1 MVAAAMGKKW
11 LGLPTTKCN
20 TMGLFCEDDINE
32 LHLRL
37 ERIKRHYNPDTKDLE
52 HIHLISRPAEDN
64 TIIKFIA
71 NGDYSF
77 TPLWH
82 ELVKEAKKRT
92 VDLLIIDTLADTFGG
107 NENVRPEVRK
117 FVANCLGGIAKEVGC
132 AVLVTG
138 HPSRAGLQ
146 TGSGDSGSTAWHN
159 SVRSRLYLDNSHN
172 NDERVLKRMKSN
184 YASME
189 DSEIQ
194 LRWNEGVFEEIA
206 PLTELELVQQH
217 QRAQEAFM
225 QRLDV
230 LTNQQQYLSSSPN
243 ATNYAPKVMA
253 QMQDE
258 HENVTKDSLV
268 TAMNSL
274 LQMRKIRIEKVGPPS
289 RQKQELVKI

>member
-1 MVAAAMGKKW
+1 MKK
-11 LGLPTTKCN
+11 
-20 TMGLFCEDDINE
+20 I
-32 LHLRL
+32 
-37 ERIKRHYNPDTKDLE
+37 
-52 HIHLISRPAEDN
+52 
-64 TIIKFIA
+64 
-71 NGDYSF
+71 
-77 TPLWH
+77 
-82 ELVKEAKKRT
+82 
-92 VDLLIIDTLADTFGG
+92 LIIDTLADTFGG

-206 PLTELELVQQH
+206 PLTDLELVQQH
-217 QRAQEAFM
+217 QHAQEAFM

-230 LTNQQQYLSSSPN
+230 LTNQERCLSSSPN

-268 TAMNSL
+268 TAMNNL

-289 RQKQELVKI
+289 KKKQRLVKV